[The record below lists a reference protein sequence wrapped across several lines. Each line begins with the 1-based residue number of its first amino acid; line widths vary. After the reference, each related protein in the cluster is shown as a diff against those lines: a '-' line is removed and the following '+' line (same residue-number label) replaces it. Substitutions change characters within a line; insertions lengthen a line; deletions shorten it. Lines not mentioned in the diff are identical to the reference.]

1 MKRFEPRKRTTID
14 GRVWWCVFDLE
25 SMKYVPAYRFSKKK
39 DAKYFIEHKT
49 AFCWI

>member
-1 MKRFEPRKRTTID
+1 MKRFEPRKRTALD

-39 DAKYFIEHKT
+39 DAQYFIEHKT
-49 AFCWI
+49 AFCEV